1 MNINILEIFNSI
13 SGEVSQYHQGCLATF
28 VRFAG
33 CNLQCSYC
41 DTPTAHDKG
50 TVWNLDAIINE
61 IAVHYKDTGHLC
73 ITGGEPLLHMD
84 AVETIVNQY
93 RQCWIETNGTI
104 DFTALIGRA
113 GIVSDFKLEVIKSIP
128 NYFYKLQSTDFIKFV
143 IGSEQ
148 QFTDAINIQRL
159 LQIGGCTA
167 TFAYSAVFDDFSH
180 QKLVKL
186 LLNYA
191 LPKTIINTQIHKFLG
206 LK

>member
-1 MNINILEIFNSI
+1 MTTQLLEIFNSL
-13 SGEVSQYHQGCLATF
+13 SGEVSPYHQGCLATF

-33 CNLQCSYC
+33 CNLHCAYC

-50 TVWNLDAIINE
+50 TTWNLDALVKE
-61 IAVHYKDTGHLC
+61 IAVYYKDTGHLC

-84 AVETIVNQY
+84 AVETIVDQY

-104 DFTALIGRA
+104 DFTFLIGKA
-113 GIVSDFKLEVIKSIP
+113 GIVTDFKLEQIQGIP
-128 NYFYKLQSTDFIKFV
+128 TYFYKLKSTDFVKFV
-143 IGSEQ
+143 IGSKQ
-148 QFTDAINIQRL
+148 QFQDASNIQRI
-159 LQIGGCTA
+159 LQIGGCKA
-167 TFAYSAVFDDFSH
+167 TFAYSAIFDYFNY

-191 LPKTIINTQIHKFLG
+191 LPKTIINTQIHKYLG